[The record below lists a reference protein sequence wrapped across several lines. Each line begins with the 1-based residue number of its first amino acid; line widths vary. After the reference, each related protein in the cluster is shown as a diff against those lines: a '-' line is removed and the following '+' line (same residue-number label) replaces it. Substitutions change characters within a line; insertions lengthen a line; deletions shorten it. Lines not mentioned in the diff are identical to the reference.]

1 MDDFCYDGRRQ
12 SRKPL
17 EKRFT
22 LGIYEPS
29 VPERRPVLF
38 SFKTYP
44 GTEED
49 YQQLAKV
56 AATLTFELNQQKDMT
71 AAVAV
76 FEYPFPITCGRMNPK
91 TCARKKCRK

>member
-1 MDDFCYDGRRQ
+1 MIFATTEGAKSQATQRY
-12 SRKPL
+12 
-17 EKRFT
+17 T

-76 FEYPFPITCGRMNPK
+76 FEYPFQSPAAG
-91 TCARKKCRK
+91 